1 MRGPSRTEPGVK
13 NTYETE
19 MDAAL
24 RTQPPVI
31 VWKPNGKGILV
42 AVEVRDPHT
51 ERSIQAQSERLRA
64 SADRAERD
72 LFEQEAREVAE
83 RFRKYRADNSPLMT
97 AARTAI

>member
-24 RTQPPVI
+24 NAEPPVI
-31 VWKPNGKGILV
+31 VWEPNGSGILV

-51 ERSIQAQSERLRA
+51 TRPRK
-64 SADRAERD
+64 
-72 LFEQEAREVAE
+72 VA
-83 RFRKYRADNSPLMT
+83 Y
-97 AARTAI
+97 